1 MGVQGVS
8 AQPPLAAVAP
18 PGPEQPSPHST
29 SIRTWSMGWNWPG
42 QNVKWKKEIKTKKRG
57 HFDNDGNN

>member
-1 MGVQGVS
+1 
-8 AQPPLAAVAP
+8 
-18 PGPEQPSPHST
+18 
-29 SIRTWSMGWNWPG
+29 MGWNWPG